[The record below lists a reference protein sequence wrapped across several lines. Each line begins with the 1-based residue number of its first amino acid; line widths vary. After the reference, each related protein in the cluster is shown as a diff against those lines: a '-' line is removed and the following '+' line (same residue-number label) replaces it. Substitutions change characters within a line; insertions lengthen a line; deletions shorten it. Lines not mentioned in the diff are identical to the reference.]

1 MQQDIRAD
9 AAPSTGPSTGPSRAT
24 GAGPDPGAGQES
36 GTDDPGITGELL
48 VEEVSIDGMCGVY

>member
-9 AAPSTGPSTGPSRAT
+9 AAPSSAPSRSTGAD
-24 GAGPDPGAGQES
+24 PDLGVGQEP
-36 GTDDPGITGELL
+36 GTDDPEITGELL

>member
-9 AAPSTGPSTGPSRAT
+9 AAPSSAPSRAT
-24 GAGPDPGAGQES
+24 GVDPDHDLGAGQEL
-36 GTDDPGITGELL
+36 GIDDPGITGELL

>member
-9 AAPSTGPSTGPSRAT
+9 AAPSTAPSRT
-24 GAGPDPGAGQES
+24 SEDGHDLSAGQEP
-36 GTDDPGITGELL
+36 GIDDPGITGELL